1 MEIDPAIIGGIIVA
15 LIAGLAGFASQK
27 AISKATMINASVN
40 SRAEL
45 EKEAYLRARSY
56 DVDTIKR
63 QDDDL
68 DELRKENEE
77 LQIKIRALI
86 THIIQLEEA
95 RGVYPGYPP
104 VHKPK
109 EIKDGRGSVGGES
122 HPEGP
127 PSE

>member
-1 MEIDPAIIGGIIVA
+1 MEIDPAIIGAIIVA
-15 LIAGLAGFASQK
+15 LIAGVAGFASQK
-27 AISKATMINASVN
+27 AISRATMINATVN

-45 EKEAYLRARSY
+45 EKEAYLRARNY
-56 DVDTIKR
+56 DVETIKR

-68 DELRKENEE
+68 DELRQENEE

-95 RGVYPGYPP
+95 RGLYPGYPP
-104 VHKPK
+104 APKHK
-109 EIKDGRGSVGGES
+109 EITDERGSTEGRS
-122 HPEGP
+122 HSEGP